1 MFVNVVQGA
10 LIALATYVV
19 IGLVVA
25 VPFVSFGI
33 GRVDPAAKTAPWSF
47 RVLVL
52 PGVIAMWPFVLSRW
66 LSSRRRS

>member
-1 MFVNVVQGA
+1 MFVNVVKGA
-10 LIALATYVV
+10 LIALANYVV

-52 PGVIAMWPFVLSRW
+52 PGVIAMWPLVLSRW